1 MYSKGD
7 VEDMQ
12 KRLAKEKMNG
22 QRGKLEYLVQAEV
35 KMGLL
40 TGNPHWDVF
49 LSYIQS
55 TLDGLNARLGLA
67 KDSLCSSSTVNP
79 DLITALKLEIA
90 EVSGMVKSMEAVLSL
105 PKGIME
111 EGEKAREIL
120 SDL

>member
-1 MYSKGD
+1 MYSRSD
-7 VEDMQ
+7 YADLQERQ
-12 KRLAKEKMNG
+12 AKEKLNG
-22 QRGKLEYLVQAEV
+22 QKGHLEYLVQAEV
-35 KMGLL
+35 KMELL

-55 TLDGLNARLGLA
+55 TIEGLDARLEHA
-67 KDSLCSSSTVNP
+67 RNTLCDPKTVNA
-79 DLITALKLEIA
+79 DLIFSLKLEIA
-90 EVSGMVKSMEAVLSL
+90 ELGGMIKSMEAVLSL